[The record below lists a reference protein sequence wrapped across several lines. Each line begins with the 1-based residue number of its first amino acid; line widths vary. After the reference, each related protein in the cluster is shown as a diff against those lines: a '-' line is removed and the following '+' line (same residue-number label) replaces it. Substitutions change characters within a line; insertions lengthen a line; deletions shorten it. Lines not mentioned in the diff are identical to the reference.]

1 MEIIE
6 HLHTSL
12 LTKISANSTKTL
24 QTQNWSSLLNKD
36 PNMAYNNFLDEYSRI
51 YNACFPLKAIKG
63 KLCLTQFESTK
74 NGLRTTWKLFNEVTN
89 KRSRAPFPSSFES
102 KGKTITDPEE
112 IADTLLTLVPT
123 SQVQYVTLT
132 PLLVLLL
139 VTLTFLLSPRN
150 LPIRVNWKAIVA
162 CLPWGRPPAMMIFQ
176 CV

>member
-1 MEIIE
+1 MTYRFLRIFLAKPWCAMEIIE

-12 LTKISANSTKTL
+12 LTKICANSTKTL

-63 KLCLTQFESTK
+63 KLCLAQFESTK

-89 KRSRAPFPSSFES
+89 KRRSRAPFPSSFES

-112 IADTLLTLVPT
+112 IADKFCINTLLTLVPT
-123 SQVQYVTLT
+123 
-132 PLLVLLL
+132 
-139 VTLTFLLSPRN
+139 
-150 LPIRVNWKAIVA
+150 
-162 CLPWGRPPAMMIFQ
+162 
-176 CV
+176 